1 MKMARWRG
9 KAACPDRQEGVPRV
23 WPFSGSTPS
32 LPTGPSPHLG
42 LAGRGSAG
50 GPWGALG
57 MNCRI
62 PSPQQFLNANHR
74 STAPACT
81 ACPFRTVRGLMAR
94 CGPSTWLKRRQLRR
108 GWVPACLAPLP
119 GGGGFLDH
127 PVLCSY
133 PTRQHPVPLHP
144 RPSSP
149 ASWTTTSTPVGRSG
163 PRPSSSNVPS
173 FVSATR
179 APSAP
184 RCDSDGWCPAQK
196 PWPTAA
202 PFPASV
208 SLGA

>member
-1 MKMARWRG
+1 MKMAGWRE

-119 GGGGFLDH
+119 GGGAFWTT
-127 PVLCSY
+127 PSY
-133 PTRQHPVPLHP
+133 AATP
-144 RPSSP
+144 P
-149 ASWTTTSTPVGRSG
+149 ASTQCLSTHGPAHRLPGPPHPPQLAGPVHVLPLRMSPHSSQRPEPPQ
-163 PRPSSSNVPS
+163 PR
-173 FVSATR
+173 
-179 APSAP
+179 
-184 RCDSDGWCPAQK
+184 DGWCPAQK

>member
-1 MKMARWRG
+1 MKMAGWRE

-119 GGGGFLDH
+119 GGGGLSGPPRPMQLPHPPAPSASPPTAQLTGFLDH
-127 PVLCSY
+127 HI
-133 PTRQHPVPLHP
+133 HPSWQVRSTSFLFECPLI
-144 RPSSP
+144 RLSDPSPLSP
-149 ASWTTTSTPVGRSG
+149 AV
-163 PRPSSSNVPS
+163 
-173 FVSATR
+173 
-179 APSAP
+179 
-184 RCDSDGWCPAQK
+184 
-196 PWPTAA
+196 
-202 PFPASV
+202 
-208 SLGA
+208 